1 MEVKKPVM
9 IGSIKL
15 LSCTWMSV
23 SERLVICA
31 MKIRIANETAR
42 KIKMLEIEGYI
53 GIVKNVVRID
63 ANQITVAP
71 CSLGNIFT
79 L

>member
-71 CSLGNIFT
+71 CSLGKIFT
-79 L
+79 N

>member
-42 KIKMLEIEGYI
+42 KIKMLGIEGYI
-53 GIVKNVVRID
+53 GIVRNVVRID

-71 CSLGNIFT
+71 CSLGKTFT
-79 L
+79 H